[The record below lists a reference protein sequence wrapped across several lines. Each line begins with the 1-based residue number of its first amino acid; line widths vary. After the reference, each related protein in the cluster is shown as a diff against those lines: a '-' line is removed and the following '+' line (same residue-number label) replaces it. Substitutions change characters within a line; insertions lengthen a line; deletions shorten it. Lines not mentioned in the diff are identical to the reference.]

1 MSRGKL
7 GAKRRI
13 QGAEPWMGATASLKR
28 ARPSGDSESSAQMAA
43 DGAQVV
49 SVVRRQST
57 RRQVIHASAT
67 QYRALQRLRDD

>member
-1 MSRGKL
+1 MAAGNLEEKKVCSVGEAR
-7 GAKRRI
+7 
-13 QGAEPWMGATASLKR
+13 MGATASLKR
-28 ARPSGDSESSAQMAA
+28 ARPSKESESSAQMTV